1 MALLPQMVPKHDI
14 PNAVAIG
21 GTIWQ
26 LNKLVGPALAGML
39 IYLVGIGPTYLFCF
53 AASATAIVA
62 VARHPLGRPADHRL
76 CRRPAAEHDGRA

>member
-1 MALLPQMVPKHDI
+1 MVPKHDI

-39 IYLVGIGPTYLFCF
+39 IYLIGIGRDLSVLLRRFSNRHLPL
-53 AASATAIVA
+53 
-62 VARHPLGRPADHRL
+62 ARHPPG
-76 CRRPAAEHDGRA
+76 